1 MSREKC
7 HTSGRIEIPDPQTM
21 VSTGRKHKVAAL
33 IMLNVSN
40 SIGVTLIGAASLQE
54 PRLILGSGVK
64 VDHRNVRVFATNQ
77 EYVAQRVSLD

>member
-1 MSREKC
+1 
-7 HTSGRIEIPDPQTM
+7 M

-40 SIGVTLIGAASLQE
+40 SVRVTLIGAASLQE

-64 VDHRNVRVFATNQ
+64 VDHRNVRVLATNQ